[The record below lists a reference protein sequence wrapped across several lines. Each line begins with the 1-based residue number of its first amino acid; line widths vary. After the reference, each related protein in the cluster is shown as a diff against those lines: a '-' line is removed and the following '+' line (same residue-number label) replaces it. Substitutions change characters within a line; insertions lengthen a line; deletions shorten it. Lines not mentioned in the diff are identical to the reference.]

1 MHVCAVRRWPSCVCR
16 CCQAGSLTVEIIWD
30 ETIFFSSSKKETSW
44 TVAIFSVCVCVC
56 AWPVAPTGRRKARP
70 FPARP
75 DKYARPQNCTGERRR
90 EREKKNKNKSFPNG
104 PLEGFLESFQEFLA
118 DCFPAFSKGCFWKT
132 IHALALLNF
141 SSSSSN
147 VSSSSGMVEGAR
159 KRESKRLS
167 RHQLRFL

>member
-1 MHVCAVRRWPSCVCR
+1 MKQFFFLPPKRKQVEPLRF
-16 CCQAGSLTVEIIWD
+16 SLY
-30 ETIFFSSSKKETSW
+30 
-44 TVAIFSVCVCVC
+44 VCVCVRD
-56 AWPVAPTGRRKARP
+56 PLLRREEEKLDLFPHDPTSTHGRKIVQG
-70 FPARP
+70 
-75 DKYARPQNCTGERRR
+75 KEE

-159 KRESKRLS
+159 KRERARDFLGINYVSYRL
-167 RHQLRFL
+167 LN

>member
-1 MHVCAVRRWPSCVCR
+1 MKQFFFLPPKRKQVEPLRF
-16 CCQAGSLTVEIIWD
+16 SLY
-30 ETIFFSSSKKETSW
+30 
-44 TVAIFSVCVCVC
+44 VCVCVRD
-56 AWPVAPTGRRKARP
+56 PLLRREEEKLDLFPHDPTSTHGRKIVQG
-70 FPARP
+70 
-75 DKYARPQNCTGERRR
+75 KEEE

-141 SSSSSN
+141 SSSSN

>member
-1 MHVCAVRRWPSCVCR
+1 MNR
-16 CCQAGSLTVEIIWD
+16 CDFLCM
-30 ETIFFSSSKKETSW
+30 
-44 TVAIFSVCVCVC
+44 CVCVRD
-56 AWPVAPTGRRKARP
+56 PLLRREEEKLDLFPHDPTSTHGRKIVQG
-70 FPARP
+70 
-75 DKYARPQNCTGERRR
+75 KEEE

-159 KRESKRLS
+159 KRERARDFLGINYVSYRL
-167 RHQLRFL
+167 LN

>member
-1 MHVCAVRRWPSCVCR
+1 MKQFFFLPPKRKQVEPLRF
-16 CCQAGSLTVEIIWD
+16 SLY
-30 ETIFFSSSKKETSW
+30 
-44 TVAIFSVCVCVC
+44 VCVCVRD
-56 AWPVAPTGRRKARP
+56 PLLRREEEKLDLFPHDPTSTHGRKIVQG
-70 FPARP
+70 
-75 DKYARPQNCTGERRR
+75 KEEE

-118 DCFPAFSKGCFWKT
+118 DCFPAFCKGCFWKT

-147 VSSSSGMVEGAR
+147 VSSSSGMEGAR